1 MAMREGLSLDNSISC
16 QRIVAESDS
25 LETVE
30 ACTGKARWWNDPSAI
45 FFDCMAMVSSIGN
58 VTFKYCQREA
68 NHVAHEIARVYFH
81 NRVLVIGSMNPLIL
95 FYINL

>member
-1 MAMREGLSLDNSISC
+1 
-16 QRIVAESDS
+16 
-25 LETVE
+25 
-30 ACTGKARWWNDPSAI
+30 
-45 FFDCMAMVSSIGN
+45 MVSSIGN